1 MHPAQRI
8 TAKQIGDAH
17 QYAPEKDASD
27 RLACPMDQLLRLL
40 MGPWT
45 TYILWV
51 LRNEG
56 PTRFGALKR
65 LVPGVSAKVLTE
77 RLRMLEQHGLI
88 TRSYAATIP
97 PQVTYS
103 LARRGEELN
112 GVLQTL
118 ADIAIRWRQEEDA
131 EQAAKAAE

>member
-1 MHPAQRI
+1 MHPKHDVQ
-8 TAKQIGDAH
+8 DAH
-17 QYAPEKDASD
+17 RYGPEKDKAD

-77 RLRMLEQHGLI
+77 RLRMLEQHGLVH
-88 TRSYAATIP
+88 RAYEATIP

-103 LARRGEELN
+103 LAARGEELN

-118 ADIAIRWRQEEDA
+118 ADIAIRWRREEDA
-131 EQAAKAAE
+131 EATAKAAE